1 MPGCWGINIAVAW
14 TVLSLLFFLLQRPDG
29 ALLEVGVPWSSALAL
44 TLVIGRRDR
53 VGGVLLMPY
62 LLWVSYASF
71 LNLTIVA
78 LNAPFAGR

>member
-1 MPGCWGINIAVAW
+1 MLPLPACRRHPAP
-14 TVLSLLFFLLQRPDG
+14 T
-29 ALLEVGVPWSSALAL
+29 PWSSALAL

-53 VGGVLLMPY
+53 VGGVLPMPY